1 MVAGRWFCQW
11 TKEQEWRAGR
21 EHNLH
26 PGLVR
31 AFVLDT
37 CGWRHRGTTALAVC
51 RQLGCRCGE
60 NIELRM
66 TTGMLICP
74 LGSCP
79 LFMVMCF
86 YELNVC
92 SPSPTPSLIH
102 HPSHPKNS
110 YLEASNPRVMGVGVF
125 YSYKIAT
132 FSFLKQWN
140 YLLSGR
146 LLFYLSSLTEDF
158 AHRGF

>member
-1 MVAGRWFCQW
+1 MESG
-11 TKEQEWRAGR
+11 ERAQ
-21 EHNLH
+21 
-26 PGLVR
+26 PSTW
-31 AFVLDT
+31 LDQST
-37 CGWRHRGTTALAVC
+37 RIGHTGGTTALAVC

-110 YLEASNPRVMGVGVF
+110 YLEASNPRVMGVGV
-125 YSYKIAT
+125 
-132 FSFLKQWN
+132 
-140 YLLSGR
+140 
-146 LLFYLSSLTEDF
+146 SLGDN
-158 AHRGF
+158 